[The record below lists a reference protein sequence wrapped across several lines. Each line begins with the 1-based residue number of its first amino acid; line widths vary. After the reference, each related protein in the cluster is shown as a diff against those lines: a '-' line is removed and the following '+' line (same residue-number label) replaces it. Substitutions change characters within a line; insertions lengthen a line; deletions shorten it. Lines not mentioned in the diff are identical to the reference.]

1 MPMLVTDRRLDMFK
15 NGIMIGIFAPTLR
28 QAQISFSRMK
38 KRMNSAH
45 AQSILSDPEIGISF
59 DVSNGQ
65 NIILSNGSLISSQ
78 SASEGSNIEG
88 DSYMLI
94 IVDESQDV
102 GNFKYSKCLSEDTE
116 VWLPDGSKAT
126 IKDVVENNMDVVTLD
141 GIRTPDEFYNNG
153 IQPVYEL
160 TLSNGRKIE
169 ATENH
174 QFYVRRRIGNRV
186 PKWDTVSNIEVG
198 DTIAVPKE
206 VPYFGDKYNQR
217 QGQLV
222 GFMLGDGCMTGD
234 SPMICVN
241 KKVRDY
247 IIPYLLRDF
256 ENTEYKE
263 TTYNEQKDLS
273 EGYFKRISRKGNKEG
288 ELKLFLK
295 ELGIWGL
302 KGSEKTITPQIF
314 NASKSFL
321 KGLVMGL
328 IESDGSVSNNE
339 IVFSNTSES
348 LVRGFQDILLKF
360 GVPSRVSVREQ
371 NGDFG
376 KNPKP
381 IWSCTIKSKE
391 GILKFFGE
399 FELFTKQKKLIQLV
413 RKIEAK
419 NGNRKVVNDVR
430 RGKFRDDIY
439 FERVVSKKLIGEKP
453 TYCLKVEGRNFI
465 ANGIVSSNSISPM
478 GAFYNATKILI
489 GTSTT
494 HKGFFYEAVER
505 NKKEYV
511 NGGKRNH
518 FEYNYK
524 TVIKY
529 NPKYEKYIEGEKKRL
544 GEHSDEFQMSYN
556 LKWILERGMFVSGK
570 LFDEL
575 GDPTVGLSIM
585 DTKKSHVVGIDLGKK
600 QDSTVITVLEVD
612 WDNPT
617 IVDKAQEAG
626 VPDYIAY
633 PVCVKAWKEIQGDN
647 WNEQYDII
655 MDFLSN
661 FNVVRIVMDA
671 TGVGDAIYDRLRAN
685 LNYEVVPYVLSRQS
699 KSDLYKHLNSEFRA
713 KRVRY
718 PANEETKETREFQKF
733 QQQFLDLEK
742 GYSGQLMVVSHP
754 NIAGAHDDY
763 CDSLALAV
771 WGARGDEV
779 YRPVTEK
786 ENIYKTKGSQ
796 FILAKN
802 NFTARRR

>member
-1 MPMLVTDRRLDMFK
+1 MFVTDRRLDMFK

-38 KRMNSAH
+38 KRMNSVH
-45 AQSILSDPEIGISF
+45 AQAILSDPEINVSF

-126 IKDVVENNMDVVTLD
+126 IKDVVENKMDVVTLD

-478 GAFYNATKILI
+478 GAFYNATKVLI
-489 GTSTT
+489 GTATT
-494 HKGFFYEAVER
+494 QKGFFYESIER
-505 NKKEYV
+505 NKKEYA

-529 NPKYEKYIEGEKKRL
+529 NPKYEKYIEGEKKRI
-544 GEHSDEFQMSYN
+544 GEHADEFQMSYN

-575 GDPTVGLSIM
+575 GDPTMGLSIM

-633 PVCVKAWKEIQGDN
+633 PVYVKAWKEIQGDN

-685 LNYEVVPYVLSRQS
+685 LNYEVIPYVLSRQS

-754 NIAGAHDDY
+754 NIAGAHDDF

-786 ENIYKTKGSQ
+786 ENVYKTKGSQ
-796 FILAKN
+796 FVLAKN